1 VKTFVNRY
9 ATPLITG
16 LFVVSTVSGIA
27 LFFHWIPPVFRAMHE
42 WLSMLLLLPFVLH
55 LWKNWNALLAYFRR
69 KTIWLPLA
77 ASLVVAVP
85 FAAMGLSG
93 GPGGNPAF
101 RAVGLLT
108 QAPLSELA
116 PVLET
121 TPEALLADL
130 EARGYPAASADATL
144 SAVAAATGTPANELL
159 FALLPQR

>member
-1 VKTFVNRY
+1 MKTFVNRY
-9 ATPLITG
+9 ATPLTTG
-16 LFVVSTVSGIA
+16 FFVISTVSGVA
-27 LFFHWIPPVFRAMHE
+27 LFFHWIPPVFHSMHE

-55 LWKNWNALLAYFRR
+55 LWKNWNALLTYFRR

-85 FAAMGLSG
+85 FAAMGLTAGS
-93 GPGGNPAF
+93 GGNPAF

-116 PVLET
+116 PVLDT
-121 TPEALLADL
+121 TPDALLADL
-130 EARGYPAASADATL
+130 QLRGYPAASADETL
-144 SAVAAATGTPANELL
+144 STLATASGTPVNELL